1 MTTIK
6 SIVISTIDIDHTPQE
21 VFNILQK
28 LNILTAN
35 RITMVKYTEWSS
47 YIRSELEFY
56 RAYVEI
62 DEWFDNDYANQ
73 FIHNLKSQ
81 NEQKII
87 YSENPYDTW
96 WTVSIN
102 YNVDI
107 TNILLYKDNTT
118 VFYLVDKNDTFIY
131 DSGNKNKKKL
141 DIVHKDIFN
150 FFYGDEVSS
159 VC

>member
-1 MTTIK
+1 MTSIK

-21 VFNILQK
+21 VFNILQN
-28 LNILTAN
+28 LNILTAS
-35 RITMVKYTEWSS
+35 RITMVKYNEWSS
-47 YIRSELEFY
+47 YLRCELEFY

-107 TNILLYKDNTT
+107 PSILSYKDNTT
-118 VFYLVDKNDTFIY
+118 VFYFVDKNDTFI
-131 DSGNKNKKKL
+131 DNSGNKNKKKV
-141 DIVHKDIFN
+141 DIIHKDIFN
-150 FFYGDEVSS
+150 FFYGDELSI

>member
-1 MTTIK
+1 MTSIK

-21 VFNILQK
+21 VFNILQN
-28 LNILTAN
+28 LNILTAS
-35 RITMVKYTEWSS
+35 RITMVKYNEWSS
-47 YIRSELEFY
+47 YLRCELEFY

-107 TNILLYKDNTT
+107 PSILSYKDNTT
-118 VFYLVDKNDTFIY
+118 VFYFLDKNDTFI
-131 DSGNKNKKKL
+131 DNSGNKNKKKV
-141 DIVHKDIFN
+141 DIIHKDIFN
-150 FFYGDEVSS
+150 FFYGDELSS